1 MGISRQRRG
10 IVVLVNPVG
19 AVKERLR
26 GTERRHHVGRDIAGS
41 FHIEQTHVDARGT
54 RGCVAHAQ
62 SQPHRIKGNVF
73 YQGDELCAARGCLVR
88 HFGDGHIR
96 GLPQGLQ
103 QVLRLEE
110 KTVGQQHVS
119 VGDIAHLAQARLKGM
134 RIPSRGNQHGHC
146 GILTGYVLGDVPQDR
161 RRRHHLHLPI
171 VSARGARAATHH
183 GRAEK
188 DSGKKRGVLRSG
200 TNLPWH

>member
-62 SQPHRIKGNVF
+62 SQPHRIEGNVSTKGTSF
-73 YQGDELCAARGCLVR
+73 APRVDAWSA
-88 HFGDGHIR
+88 
-96 GLPQGLQ
+96 
-103 QVLRLEE
+103 
-110 KTVGQQHVS
+110 TS
-119 VGDIAHLAQARLKGM
+119 VTGTSEDSRKDFSRFCGSRRKPLDSNTSALA
-134 RIPSRGNQHGHC
+134 ISR
-146 GILTGYVLGDVPQDR
+146 T
-161 RRRHHLHLPI
+161 
-171 VSARGARAATHH
+171 
-183 GRAEK
+183 
-188 DSGKKRGVLRSG
+188 
-200 TNLPWH
+200 